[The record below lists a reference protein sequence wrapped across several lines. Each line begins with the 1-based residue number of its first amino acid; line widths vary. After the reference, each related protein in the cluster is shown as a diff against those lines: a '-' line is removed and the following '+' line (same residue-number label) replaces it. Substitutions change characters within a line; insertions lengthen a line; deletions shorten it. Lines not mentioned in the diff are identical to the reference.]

1 MEFNLKQKQKKNE
14 KKNKPPRRGHTNSD
28 KEKNTQKK

>member
-1 MEFNLKQKQKKNE
+1 MELNLKQKEKRKRKKI
-14 KKNKPPRRGHTNSD
+14 KPPRRGHTNSD

>member
-1 MEFNLKQKQKKNE
+1 MEFNLKQKEKRKRKKI
-14 KKNKPPRRGHTNSD
+14 KPPRRGHTNSD